1 MEFNRQLIDELES
14 YADLM
19 EFDGENRFKI
29 NAFRS
34 GARSL
39 QQIPNIEDRIDDE
52 SIMEVK
58 GIGKGIYAAI
68 KEFHE
73 NGNISDFEK
82 IKSKYPTS
90 LFELFAIKGLG
101 AKKIKAIYDHFNLS
115 GLNELEKICKE
126 NRLIEIKGF
135 TKKSEENILGQIEK
149 IKSNKNFILINQAE
163 IIVKEVLERL
173 SNIEGMSK
181 YLVTG
186 DFRRGKNTFDKLEF
200 VISFIDD
207 KISDDF
213 LSSNKISKKENQ
225 YELNSYAIPVI
236 LYFTEIKY
244 FQKLLFLTT
253 GSEEFL
259 ESINIDYNPNYKSE
273 EEILGSRYK
282 NFIIPEFRE
291 KENIDREVPSKEI
304 IEEKDYKGLIH
315 FHTTY
320 SDGLNSIEEMVQFGL
335 NNIIEYFVVSDHSK
349 SAFYANGL
357 KEVRILKQKE
367 EILSLR
373 KSLTENIFH
382 GIESDILKDG
392 SLDYDREVLKEFD
405 FVIASI
411 HSIFNLDE
419 DVMTSRIIK
428 AIENPY
434 TRLFA
439 HPTGRILLNRD
450 GYKVNLRKVIDACI
464 ANNVA
469 IELNSTPS
477 RLDLDWRELYYAMDK
492 GCYLAINPDAHRKE
506 GILSYKYGIKMARK
520 VLYPKGLVI
529 NAFDTK
535 AFREY
540 ISNK

>member
-1 MEFNRQLIDELES
+1 MEFNEQLIEALES

-34 GARSL
+34 GARVLS
-39 QQIPNIEDRIDDE
+39 QIRDIEEKIDDE
-52 SIMEVK
+52 SIMDVK

-68 KEFHE
+68 KEFYE
-73 NGNISDFEK
+73 NGYITDFEK
-82 IKSKYPTS
+82 IKSKYPVS
-90 LFELFAIKGLG
+90 LFELFTVKGLG
-101 AKKIKAIYDHFNLS
+101 AKKVKAIYDHFNLS
-115 GLNELEKICKE
+115 GLNDLEKICKE

-149 IKSNKNFILINQAE
+149 IRSNKSFILINHAE
-163 IIVKEVLERL
+163 VIVNEVLQRL
-173 SNIEGMSK
+173 SKIDGINKI
-181 YLVTG
+181 LVSG
-186 DFRRGKNTFDKLEF
+186 DFRRGKTTLDKLEF
-200 VISFIDD
+200 VVSFIDD

-213 LSSNKISKKENQ
+213 LSMNEITNNDNK

-236 LYFTEIKY
+236 LYFTVIKD
-244 FQKLLFLTT
+244 FHKKLFLTT
-253 GSEEFL
+253 GSEEL
-259 ESINIDYNPNYKSE
+259 IKSINIDYNVSYDSE
-273 EEILGSRYK
+273 EEILGNRYEK
-282 NFIIPEFRE
+282 FTILEFRE
-291 KENIDREVPSKEI
+291 LENLDRKSPTREI
-304 IEEKDYKGLIH
+304 INEKDYKGLIH

-335 NNIIEYFVVSDHSK
+335 VHNIEYFVVSDHSK

-357 KEVRILKQKE
+357 KEDRIFKQRE
-367 EILSLR
+367 EIFSLR
-373 KSLTENIFH
+373 ESLNENIFH

-392 SLDYDREVLKEFD
+392 SLDYDQDVLKEFD

-419 DVMTSRIIK
+419 DIMTSRIIK
-428 AIENPY
+428 AVENPY
-434 TRLFA
+434 TRLLA

-492 GCYLAINPDAHRKE
+492 GCYLAIDPDAHRKE
-506 GILSYKYGIKMARK
+506 GILSFRYGIKMARK
-520 VLYPKGLVI
+520 VAYPKDLVI
-529 NAFDTK
+529 NTYDIK
-535 AFREY
+535 AFRKY
-540 ISNK
+540 LSNK

>member
-1 MEFNRQLIDELES
+1 MEFNEQLIDAIES

-34 GARSL
+34 GARVLS
-39 QQIPNIEDRIDDE
+39 QISDIEARINDE

-68 KEFHE
+68 KEFYE
-73 NGNISDFEK
+73 NGYITDFEK
-82 IKSKYPTS
+82 IKSKYPVS
-90 LFELFAIKGLG
+90 LFELFAVKGLG
-101 AKKIKAIYDHFNLS
+101 AKKVKAIYDHFNLS
-115 GLNELEKICKE
+115 GLNDLEKICKE

-135 TKKSEENILGQIEK
+135 TKKSEENILEQIEK
-149 IKSNKNFILINQAE
+149 IKSNKNYVLINHAE
-163 IIVKEVLERL
+163 IIVKEVSERL
-173 SNIEGMSK
+173 SKIDGLSN
-181 YLVTG
+181 YFVTG
-186 DFRRGKNTFDKLEF
+186 DFRRGKTTFDKLEF
-200 VISFIDD
+200 VVVFIDD
-207 KISDDF
+207 KISNNF
-213 LSSNKISKKENQ
+213 LFSSKTMIQENK

-236 LYFTEIKY
+236 FYVTKIKE
-244 FQKLLFLTT
+244 FQKQLFITT
-253 GSEEFL
+253 GSEEF
-259 ESINIDYNPNYKSE
+259 INSLDIDFSTNCKSE
-273 EEILGSRYK
+273 EEILGNRYK
-282 NFIIPEFRE
+282 KFIIPEFRE
-291 KENIDREVPSKEI
+291 KENIDRDFTTKDI
-304 IEEKDYKGLIH
+304 IDDKDYKGLIH

-320 SDGLNSIEEMVQFGL
+320 SDGLNSIEEMVQYGID
-335 NNIIEYFVVSDHSK
+335 NNIEYFIVSDHSK

-357 KEVRILKQKE
+357 HEDSILKQKE

-392 SLDYDREVLKEFD
+392 SLDYDPEVLKEFD

-492 GCYLAINPDAHRKE
+492 GCFLAINPDAHRKE

-520 VLYPKGLVI
+520 VAYPKDLVI
-529 NAFDTK
+529 NAFDIK

-540 ISNK
+540 ISKK